1 MSLDGRQRHV
11 LVVNDTQEILDLF
24 REILEDEGYR
34 VSLYSYAI
42 RDLSEIEAR
51 DPDLIILDFMI
62 GGEDYGW
69 QLLQKMKMN
78 RATASIPV
86 IVCTAAITLARQ
98 LEGHLKEKRVGVV
111 IKPFDI
117 DDLLRE
123 IEVVWAVLETTAS
136 EPSEPVASEPGT
148 ESTRT

>member
-1 MSLDGRQRHV
+1 MSLNGRQRHV

-24 REILEDEGYR
+24 REILEEEGYR

-42 RDLSEIEAR
+42 RDLSEIEAK

-86 IVCTAAITLARQ
+86 IVCTAAITLARE
-98 LEGHLKEKRVGVV
+98 LEGHLKEKGVGVV

-117 DDLLRE
+117 DDLLC
-123 IEVVWAVLETTAS
+123 EVRAAWTGLVSSATEA
-136 EPSEPVASEPGT
+136 VASRTDSLPT
-148 ESTRT
+148 ST

>member
-1 MSLDGRQRHV
+1 MSPDGRQRHV
-11 LVVNDTQEILDLF
+11 VVVNDTQEILDLF

-34 VSLYSYAI
+34 VTLYSYAF
-42 RDLSEIEAR
+42 RDVSEIEAH

-86 IVCTAAITLARQ
+86 IVCTAAVSLVRD

-111 IKPFDI
+111 VKPFDI

-123 IEVVWAVLETTAS
+123 IEVAWAHLDPQ
-136 EPSEPVASEPGT
+136 PSQSISGGAPRVSA
-148 ESTRT
+148 

>member
-1 MSLDGRQRHV
+1 MSLNGPSRHV

-34 VSLYSYAI
+34 VSLYSYAF
-42 RDLSEIEAR
+42 RDLAEIEAQN
-51 DPDLIILDFMI
+51 PDLIILDFMI

-86 IVCTAAITLARQ
+86 IVCTAAVSLVRD
-98 LEGHLKEKRVGVV
+98 LEGHLKAKRVGLVV
-111 IKPFDI
+111 KPFDI

-123 IEVVWAVLETTAS
+123 IDVAWAHLGPEKA
-136 EPSEPVASEPGT
+136 
-148 ESTRT
+148 